1 MRRKNLEIFE
11 IQGPGIKKFSQRFG
25 KRDIFLS
32 FGKRDIFLPFPIA

>member
-25 KRDIFLS
+25 KRDIFL
-32 FGKRDIFLPFPIA
+32 PFPIA